1 MIFGWSENLFSN
13 KARCLR
19 KNKMTNLLFGK
30 DPFLDL
36 FDFDFDQLRPERL
49 LSLDDKVQRYP
60 LTNLGRDKDN
70 NLVIEIACAGFG
82 LDELSIQTEDNMIII
97 KGHHE
102 EKTSDVKYIQ
112 EHISS
117 TDFVRKIY
125 MIPLYVG
132 GQISASLNNGILT
145 IIVKPVEEKKPKT
158 IAISEGLPYKKQEQ
172 LEDKTKEEVTEE

>member
-1 MIFGWSENLFSN
+1 
-13 KARCLR
+13 
-19 KNKMTNLLFGK
+19 MTNLLFGK
-30 DPFLDL
+30 DPFFDL
-36 FDFDFDQLRPERL
+36 FDIDFDQLRPERL
-49 LSLDDKVQRYP
+49 LSLNDKVQRYP

-70 NLVIEIACAGFG
+70 NLVVEIACAGFG
-82 LDELSIQTEDNMIII
+82 LEDLSIQTEDNMIII

-117 TDFVRKIY
+117 TDFTRKIY

-158 IAISEGLPYKKQEQ
+158 ISIMEGLPFKKQES
-172 LEDKTKEEVTEE
+172 LEDHRTKEELDEIYELNTGHKPDEE